1 MKSGARIA
9 LAVGFGYVLG
19 RRRKLRTALTLA
31 AAVAAGRASQNP
43 AGLKQMATG
52 LLGSNPQLSN
62 LGKLGAPL
70 VTAGRA
76 AATAAAGSGIDA
88 VSGRLR
94 GGADALRR
102 RSGGQ
107 SADGSL
113 GPRSAPDE
121 EPELDEQ
128 PDAGYDETNDQI
140 DDEDRD
146 EQPAP
151 VRRWRGR

>member
-43 AGLKQMATG
+43 GGLKQMATG
-52 LLGSNPQLSN
+52 LLGSSPQLGN

-94 GGADALRR
+94 SGADALRR
-102 RSGGQ
+102 RSGEQ
-107 SADGSL
+107 PADE
-113 GPRSAPDE
+113 RSAPDE
-121 EPELDEQ
+121 EQELDEQ
-128 PDAGYDETNDQI
+128 PLAE
-140 DDEDRD
+140 DDEDRA
-146 EQPAP
+146 ERPAL
-151 VRRWRGR
+151 VRRGRGR